1 MKKHTGIM
9 GTDRVQVLL
18 LKFEKNCKI
27 IVTCY
32 LHEPFALLYSI
43 FYLHIL
49 NTTLTQFQYN
59 YKHYLFLYVNKH
71 VHVPVLFK
79 TVMNCLQNIFL
90 MKFSVN
96 ESH

>member
-1 MKKHTGIM
+1 MMKKHTGTM
-9 GTDRVQVLL
+9 GTDRVQIIL

-49 NTTLTQFQYN
+49 NTTLTVSVQLQV
-59 YKHYLFLYVNKH
+59 HALFIFVCKLAYTCAH
-71 VHVPVLFK
+71 IVLQS
-79 TVMNCLQNIFL
+79 MN
-90 MKFSVN
+90 
-96 ESH
+96 